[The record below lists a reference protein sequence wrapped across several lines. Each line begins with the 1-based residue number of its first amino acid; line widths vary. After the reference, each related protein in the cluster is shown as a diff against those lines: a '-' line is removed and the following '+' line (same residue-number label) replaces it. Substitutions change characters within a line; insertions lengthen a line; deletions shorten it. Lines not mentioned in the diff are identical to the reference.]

1 MSLLNQKRMGKILMS
16 DAVEPTNDQVDNI
29 NPETNDSGEPETFD
43 KAYVEKLRRENAAKR
58 KEKEELDA
66 KWKNTV
72 RDMLIK
78 QEAGQILAD
87 PNDLLLHN
95 PDLDIFNEEGMANA
109 EVVRE
114 AAHKLRI
121 EKPHLAARQFGQDI
135 GTGNRGEE
143 KKHVRDINDMLG
155 MFK

>member
-1 MSLLNQKRMGKILMS
+1 MGKQMS
-16 DAVEPTNDQVDNI
+16 EEVTEPTNDEAVDT
-29 NPETNDSGEPETFD
+29 NPETNDSGEPEVFD

-58 KEKEELDA
+58 KEKEEVEA
-66 KWKNTV
+66 KFRTKI

-95 PDLDIFNEEGMANA
+95 PDLNIWNEEGEANA
-109 EVVRE
+109 EIIRE
-114 AAHKLRI
+114 AAHALRI
-121 EKPHLAARQFGQDI
+121 AKPHLAARQFGQDV
-135 GTGNRGEE
+135 GAGNRGED
-143 KKHVRDINDMLG
+143 KKHVRDFSDMLG